1 MPLFYY
7 SGIGQDHGEDG
18 LVLAWVRHSPKCPP
32 CPLQVA
38 IGAAL
43 DQAPQQL
50 HVPPQSLILTNLAV
64 GRAALEFEVE
74 ENEEHAAARPLDAK
88 YQNAAPLLQLAIH
101 SAHRG
106 DHIGKRRLPIQD
118 PLRVE
123 DMMISEPSMCGDPP
137 TRLGPPVVV
146 T

>member
-18 LVLAWVRHSPKCPP
+18 LVLAWVRHRPKCPP
-32 CPLQVA
+32 CPLQVSK
-38 IGAAL
+38 GAVL

-50 HVPPQSLILTNLAV
+50 QVPPQSIIPINLAR
-64 GRAALEFEVE
+64 GRAALEFEVA
-74 ENEEHAAARPLDAK
+74 ENEEHAAARTLDAT
-88 YQNAAPLLQLAIH
+88 YQNAVPRLQLAIH

-106 DHIGKRRLPIQD
+106 DHIGKGRLPIQD

-123 DMMISEPSMCGDPP
+123 DMKISE
-137 TRLGPPVVV
+137 RLI
-146 T
+146 